1 MVYLFY
7 TVVKAM
13 AELKP
18 CQECD
23 QKHKCQEVYQQLGKT
38 QGPPVAFKAVIA
50 FLLPL
55 LIFIVSL
62 AAFEGI
68 LARTTDIKDL
78 RIALDFL
85 LALSVT
91 LATMLII
98 KAVSKR
104 LNKNK

>member
-1 MVYLFY
+1 MVYFY
-7 TVVKAM
+7 TAVKAM
-13 AELKP
+13 DELKS

-23 QKHKCQEVYQQLGKT
+23 QKHKCREVYQQLGKA
-38 QGPPVAFKAVIA
+38 QGPSVAFKAVVA
-50 FLLPL
+50 FLLPI
-55 LIFIVSL
+55 LIFIASL

-68 LARTTDIKDL
+68 LARTTDIKGL
-78 RIALDFL
+78 RTALDFL

-98 KAVSKR
+98 KVINKR

>member
-1 MVYLFY
+1 
-7 TVVKAM
+7 M
-13 AELKP
+13 AELKS
-18 CQECD
+18 CQECN
-23 QKHKCQEVYQQLGKT
+23 QKHKCREVYQQLGKA
-38 QGPPVAFKAVIA
+38 QGPSVAFKAVVA

-55 LIFIVSL
+55 LIFIASL

-68 LARTTDIKDL
+68 LAGTTDIKGL

-98 KAVSKR
+98 KVINKR

>member
-1 MVYLFY
+1 MD
-7 TVVKAM
+7 
-13 AELKP
+13 ELKP

-23 QKHKCQEVYQQLGKT
+23 QKHKCQEIYQQLGKS

-55 LIFIVSL
+55 LIFIASL

-68 LARTTDIKDL
+68 LARITDIKEL

-91 LATMLII
+91 FAAILII
-98 KAVSKR
+98 KVISNALTKA
-104 LNKNK
+104 NNTTII

>member
-1 MVYLFY
+1 
-7 TVVKAM
+7 M
-13 AELKP
+13 AELKS

-23 QKHKCQEVYQQLGKT
+23 QKHKCQEIYQQLGKS
-38 QGPPVAFKAVIA
+38 QGPPVAFKAVVA
-50 FLLPL
+50 FLLPI
-55 LIFIVSL
+55 LIFIASL

-68 LARTTDIKDL
+68 LAGITNIKV

-91 LATMLII
+91 LAMVLII
-98 KAVSKR
+98 KVINKH

>member
-1 MVYLFY
+1 MVYFIR

-23 QKHKCQEVYQQLGKT
+23 QKHKCQDIYQQLGKA
-38 QGPPVAFKAVIA
+38 QGPSVAFKAVVA

-62 AAFEGI
+62 AVFERI
-68 LARTTDIKDL
+68 LARTTDVKGL

-85 LALSVT
+85 LALLVT

-98 KAVSKR
+98 KVINKH
-104 LNKNK
+104 LDKNK

>member
-1 MVYLFY
+1 MVYFIR

-13 AELKP
+13 AEPKP

-23 QKHKCQEVYQQLGKT
+23 QKHKCQDIYQQLGKAH
-38 QGPPVAFKAVIA
+38 GPSVAFKAVVA

-55 LIFIVSL
+55 LILIVSL
-62 AAFEGI
+62 AVFEGI
-68 LARTTDIKDL
+68 LSRITDIKSL
-78 RIALDFL
+78 RVALDFL

-91 LATMLII
+91 LTTMLII
-98 KAVSKR
+98 KAINKR

>member
-1 MVYLFY
+1 MD
-7 TVVKAM
+7 
-13 AELKP
+13 ELKP

-23 QKHKCQEVYQQLGKT
+23 QKHKCQEIYQQLGKS

-55 LIFIVSL
+55 LIFIASL

-68 LARTTDIKDL
+68 LARITDIKEL

-85 LALSVT
+85 LALLVT
-91 LATMLII
+91 FAAILII
-98 KAVSKR
+98 KVISKR
-104 LNKNK
+104 FNKSE